1 MISSVALGT
10 VQFGKNYGVAN
21 NLGRVSQ
28 SEVREILRTAAQAG
42 ISTLDTAISYGE
54 SEAVLG
60 SCGVN
65 NWEIITKL
73 PIIPKDC
80 VNIESFMIN
89 EVEGSLSRLRVK
101 SVQGLLLHRP
111 EQLLGGYAGEVV
123 KALRLIKS
131 MGYVKK
137 IGISIY
143 SVTELDEL
151 LRLDVCDLIQA
162 PLNILDRQLVESGW
176 SKRIKNLG
184 LELHIRSVF
193 LQGLLLMPIN
203 KRPQKFN
210 RWLHIWKQWEYWL
223 DESGLTPFQ
232 ACLAYVLSVKEVD
245 RLIFGVDSL
254 KQLKELLNAVNTG
267 LPKLGVLPEWPNL
280 PDVELINPSYWD
292 KL

>member
-1 MISSVALGT
+1 MISSIALGT

-28 SEVREILRTAAQAG
+28 SEVSEILRTAAEAG

-54 SEAVLG
+54 SEVVLG

-65 NWEIITKL
+65 DWEIFTKL

-80 VNIESFMIN
+80 SNIESFVIH
-89 EVEGSLSRLRVK
+89 EIEGSLSRLQVK

-111 EQLLGGYAGEVV
+111 EQLLGGDAGEIVR
-123 KALRLIKS
+123 ALRLIKS

-143 SVTELDEL
+143 SVNRLDEL
-151 LRLDVCDLIQA
+151 LGLDVCDLIQA

-193 LQGLLLMPIN
+193 LQGLLLMPLK

-210 RWLHIWKQWEYWL
+210 RWLHIWNQWEYWL
-223 DESGLTPFQ
+223 DEAGLTPFQ
-232 ACLAYVLSVKEVD
+232 ACLAYVFSVKDVD
-245 RLIFGVDSL
+245 RIIFGVDSL

-267 LPKLGVLPEWPNL
+267 LPNLGVLPEWPNL

>member
-28 SEVREILRTAAQAG
+28 SEVREILRTAAQSG

>member
-1 MISSVALGT
+1 MISSIALGT
-10 VQFGKNYGVAN
+10 VQFGKNYGIAN
-21 NLGRVSQ
+21 NLGRISQ
-28 SEVREILRTAAQAG
+28 NEVCEILRVAAEVG
-42 ISTLDTAISYGE
+42 ICTLDTAISYGE
-54 SEAVLG
+54 SEGVLG

-73 PIIPKDC
+73 PNIPEHC
-80 VNIESFMIN
+80 SNIESFMIR
-89 EVEGSLSRLRVK
+89 EIEASLSRLRVE
-101 SVQGLLLHRP
+101 SIHGLLLHQP
-111 EQLLGGYAGEVV
+111 EQLLGGDADEIVR
-123 KALRLIKS
+123 ALRLIKS

-143 SVTELDEL
+143 SVNGLEEL

-193 LQGLLLMPIN
+193 LQGLLLMPLK

-210 RWLHIWKQWEYWL
+210 RWLHIWNQWEQWL
-223 DESGLTPFQ
+223 DETGITPFQ
-232 ACLAYVLSVKEVD
+232 ACLAYAFSVKDVD
-245 RLIFGVDSL
+245 RLILGVDSL
-254 KQLKELLNAVNTG
+254 KQFNELLNAVNTG
-267 LPKLGVLPEWPNL
+267 LPKLGALPEWPNL

>member
-280 PDVELINPSYWD
+280 PDVELINPSYLD